1 MTISLIFTRVDVW
14 EGLKYILYF
23 ASNAAFQ
30 IVEIAL
36 WITTSNFI
44 LITWF
49 LQWYLELNVDMRLN
63 SVMKYST
70 SNVV

>member
-1 MTISLIFTRVDVW
+1 MTISLIFTRVVVW
-14 EGLKYILYF
+14 EGLEYIFYL
-23 ASNAAFQ
+23 ANNAAFQ
-30 IVEIAL
+30 MVEIACMDHKV
-36 WITTSNFI
+36 
-44 LITWF
+44 

>member
-30 IVEIAL
+30 IVEIASL
-36 WITTSNFI
+36 PFTTSNTDFI
-44 LITWF
+44 GIKITRK
-49 LQWYLELNVDMRLN
+49 EK
-63 SVMKYST
+63 SIG
-70 SNVV
+70 